1 MIVHWLEENYNFQ
14 TYISS
19 QFKLVR
25 SLGTTI
31 WKVVIKIA
39 WNKQLH
45 LYGDY
50 SKHIKRSFLKYN
62 ELINLCFRILFINS
76 KFKTDNKHMQGTSEL
91 LQPLLQL
98 LNKIKPISSELED
111 ILIKNFEPCN
121 IKKGKIL
128 LYEGDVCKNLWFLAD
143 GLLRSYH
150 NIGSKEVT
158 SRIMFTNHVVI
169 APGSFFKQTPA
180 TESIEALS
188 NCTVGI
194 LSNAKLQEIY
204 NRFPEF
210 NFHTRIITEDYFY
223 KQEQRL
229 YMLRKQNSTEKYK
242 YFMKNYGEY
251 LQQIPQKYIASFL
264 NIARE
269 TFNRTRNLGNK

>member
-1 MIVHWLEENYNFQ
+1 MLE
-14 TYISS
+14 
-19 QFKLVR
+19 
-25 SLGTTI
+25 
-31 WKVVIKIA
+31 
-39 WNKQLH
+39 
-45 LYGDY
+45 
-50 SKHIKRSFLKYN
+50 
-62 ELINLCFRILFINS
+62 
-76 KFKTDNKHMQGTSEL
+76 TSEL

-111 ILIKNFEPCN
+111 MLIKNFEPSA

-150 NIGSKEVT
+150 NIGSKEIT
-158 SRIMFTNHVVI
+158 SRIKFTNHVVI

-180 TESIEALS
+180 TESIESLS
-188 NCTVGI
+188 NSIVVT
-194 LSNAKLQEIY
+194 LPYLKLQEIY
-204 NRFPEF
+204 NKFPDF
-210 NFHTRIITEDYFY
+210 NYHTRLITEDYFY

-229 YMLRKQNSTEKYK
+229 YMLRKHNAADKYK
-242 YFMKNYGEY
+242 YFNENYNDY

-269 TFNRTRNLGNK
+269 TFSRTRNKFHK